1 MGVNHYP
8 LELRERVLKEY
19 ELGLGGYRLLA
30 KRHGL
35 KRDTVREWVQS
46 SRHKTNGT
54 VKGTDEMKKKRS
66 KEIKEMS
73 REELEEQLELS
84 MLAADFWEFYANKLK
99 EQIKEEN
106 KKKLRQNSRRILRTK
121 RSKR

>member
-1 MGVNHYP
+1 MGANHYP
-8 LELRERVLKEY
+8 VELRERVLKEY

-46 SRHKTNGT
+46 SRYKTNGT
-54 VKGTDEMKKKRS
+54 VKGADEMKKKRS

-84 MLAADFWEFYANKLK
+84 MLAADFRKFYANKLK
-99 EQIKEEN
+99 EQIREEN
-106 KKKLRQNSRRILRTK
+106 KKKDQLKFSENTANK
-121 RSKR
+121 KE

>member
-1 MGVNHYP
+1 M
-8 LELRERVLKEY
+8 
-19 ELGLGGYRLLA
+19 
-30 KRHGL
+30 

-46 SRHKTNGT
+46 SRYKTNGT
-54 VKGTDEMKKKRS
+54 VEGTDEMKKKRS

-73 REELEEQLELS
+73 REELEEQLELT

-106 KKKLRQNSRRILRTK
+106 KKKAPSEFSENTANK
-121 RSKR
+121 KK